1 MSFYVHLQGKTAH
14 FDSTPAQQ
22 RATRNVVFGGIAIC
36 SYLIL
41 FKKHRFLSSIY
52 VMHNSSPTNTVKRQQ
67 PHGD

>member
-14 FDSTPAQQ
+14 FDSILAQQ
-22 RATRNVVFGGIAIC
+22 WATHYVVFGGIAIC

-52 VMHNSSPTNTVKRQQ
+52 VMHNSSPTNTAKRQQ

>member
-22 RATRNVVFGGIAIC
+22 WATHYVVFGGIAIC

-41 FKKHRFLSSIY
+41 FKSIVSY
-52 VMHNSSPTNTVKRQQ
+52 PQFT
-67 PHGD
+67 